1 MDTIHLVKEKS
12 LEKVM
17 RDRETHL
24 VMAEVQFAPDMPCF
38 ICSPDPP
45 NVTGRLKLAMS
56 LVYIS
61 VR

>member
-1 MDTIHLVKEKS
+1 
-12 LEKVM
+12 M